1 MSTSCDNCKIVELAA
16 ARFGGQARRPTVRK
30 VVQLCPL
37 HEAAPALRAALEN
50 TARLLIAI
58 QSRYHGDY
66 VGHCAGCAELPCW
79 IDHAHEQARDAI
91 AQTKGE

>member
-1 MSTSCDNCKIVELAA
+1 MSKSYDIAPKTCGCMVKTDRGYFEGTIQ
-16 ARFGGQARRPTVRK
+16 R
-30 VVQLCPL
+30 CPL
-37 HEAAPALRAALEN
+37 HEAAGALLTALEN